1 MVTTTSERIELLRST
16 LRRFITEEVIPQQ
29 REHGLDAD
37 QAPPAAGSA
46 ASSSMRARRAIASA
60 GLAPAWGSPAF
71 RAS

>member
-46 ASSSMRARRAIASA
+46 ASSSMLMRRAIA
-60 GLAPAWGSPAF
+60 
-71 RAS
+71 